1 MASESLELVSLSCTA
16 QNYAW
21 GKPASTSKV
30 AQLLGK
36 SNDGDNPYAELWMG
50 THSKGP
56 SYVDKQ
62 LLSEYL
68 GDSELPYL
76 YKVLSVAR
84 SLSIQAHPNKEL
96 AKKLHSERPEV
107 YKDDNHKPEM
117 AVALT
122 QFEAMCGFRPSSQ
135 ISFFLKNVS
144 EFKEIVGN
152 DIAQSFIDNKDDPKQ
167 LQNVF
172 TSVMTA
178 DKDKVTKQVNTLIQ
192 RLEKEQIPPFE
203 S

>member
-1 MASESLELVSLSCTA
+1 MAAESLELISLTCAA

-36 SNDGDNPYAELWMG
+36 NNDGDNPYAELWMG
-50 THSKGP
+50 THKKGP
-56 SYVDKQ
+56 AYVDKQ

-68 GDSELPYL
+68 GGKELPYL

-84 SLSIQAHPNKEL
+84 SLSIQAHPNKTL
-96 AKKLHSERPEV
+96 AKKLNSERPEV

-117 AVALT
+117 AIALT
-122 QFEAMCGFRPSSQ
+122 IFEAMCGFRPSSQ
-135 ISFFLKNVS
+135 ISFFLTNVP
-144 EFKEIVGN
+144 EFKEIVGK
-152 DIAQSFIDNKDDPKQ
+152 DITQKFIDNKDDPQQ
-167 LQNVF
+167 LKAVF

-178 DKDKVTKQVNTLIQ
+178 DKDKVSKQVTALIQ
-192 RLEKEQIPPFE
+192 RLEKEKIPPFE